1 MQNALLCTGYGAVDP
16 RPRADRAAVEA
27 ALQKAAPGWV
37 FARAVTSPVMRARMA
52 QNGLP
57 ADSVAQ
63 ALEKLAAAGCRA
75 VVVQPTNLLYG
86 QDYEALCA
94 EAAAHAG
101 QFEGLRVGEPLLACN
116 ADLVAAARAVAA
128 ACPPQ
133 PGETLLLAGHGTD
146 RFAGVVYPALQ
157 GVFALQGRQDV
168 LVAALHGWPALDDV
182 LPALHAAGDRRVHLM
197 PFLLGPA
204 HTPAATWRGQ
214 ALPAG
219 KAGCGRPG
227 LRCAA
232 RCGGWAVCRASS
244 SCTAKNSNR
253 PPGGCEPRAPR
264 RGRFLYL

>member
-27 ALQKAAPGWV
+27 ALQKAAPGWA
-37 FARAVTSPVMRARMA
+37 FARAVTSPAMRARMT

-57 ADSVAQ
+57 ADSTAQ
-63 ALEKLAAAGCRA
+63 ALEKLAAAGCRT

-94 EAAAHAG
+94 EAAAYAG
-101 QFEGLRVGEPLLACN
+101 KFEHLRVGEPLLACN
-116 ADLVAAARAVAA
+116 ADLVAAVRAVAA

-133 PGETLLLAGHGTD
+133 PGETLLLAGHGAG

-182 LPALHAAGDRRVHLM
+182 LPALHGAGNRRVHLM
-197 PFLLGPA
+197 PFLLGAGAHACRDLAGPSPA
-204 HTPAATWRGQ
+204 SWQTRLQAAGFTVRCTLQGLGSLPGIQQLYCQKFKQ
-214 ALPAG
+214 AAG
-219 KAGCGRPG
+219 G
-227 LRCAA
+227 L
-232 RCGGWAVCRASS
+232 
-244 SCTAKNSNR
+244 
-253 PPGGCEPRAPR
+253 
-264 RGRFLYL
+264 

>member
-197 PFLLGPA
+197 PFLLGAGAHACRDLAGPCPA
-204 HTPAATWRGQ
+204 SWQSRLRAAGFTVRCTLRGLGSLPGIQQLYCQKFKQ
-214 ALPAG
+214 AAG
-219 KAGCGRPG
+219 G
-227 LRCAA
+227 L
-232 RCGGWAVCRASS
+232 
-244 SCTAKNSNR
+244 
-253 PPGGCEPRAPR
+253 
-264 RGRFLYL
+264 

>member
-197 PFLLGPA
+197 PFLLGAGAHACRDLAGPSPA
-204 HTPAATWRGQ
+204 SWQSRLRAAGFTVRCTLRGLGSLPGIQQLYCQKFKQ
-214 ALPAG
+214 AAG
-219 KAGCGRPG
+219 G
-227 LRCAA
+227 L
-232 RCGGWAVCRASS
+232 
-244 SCTAKNSNR
+244 
-253 PPGGCEPRAPR
+253 
-264 RGRFLYL
+264 